1 MNIIEME
8 DMVKGLPDQL
18 LMQEAQ
24 APSGRIPQFLALSEV
39 QRRKDMRDR
48 FQQQAPQQTVKDMI
62 LGGTAGPPSPQ
73 PPPIPGGT
81 QPGGAPPQPVMAYG
95 GGRMPNMYA
104 DGGSIS
110 AGQQGE
116 AVKQAFSGKARVQD
130 FLQQN
135 LMTPQGLGRLAA
147 GALGTAVGGPL
158 AGYAASQGFNRLF
171 PMGPSALDK
180 AAQNVQTANNPFGMY
195 GQSFSDAGAAR
206 QAEMDQAGAMAL
218 GNRYQNYLNRMTNP
232 FAGTGSGIVRD
243 ERLGD
248 DSLNMGL
255 GAFTGMAA
263 GGVVKMQEGR
273 TVPDFQNLVSL
284 PQFGGN
290 RSSNLLAIEEL
301 LKIPEE
307 LRTPEQN
314 QIIASLLPAMQ
325 DFPVTPPPP
334 QVPETI
340 AAPAMAQTSAT
351 VAPPPAGAAPPAA
364 PPGSTDSF
372 MRYLPGVE
380 SMVSKMMPQAAGF
393 DVAGYT
399 EAFKPKESDYVSPE
413 FKAAREK
420 MITDL
425 RTEAQKRREADM
437 ALAQRYMSEAE
448 APIKAAEEEAKKA
461 ALGAVLT
468 RLGAGLMQG
477 DAAAGLAMATESA
490 EKIMGRSRELSQAER
505 RAAKQEFRV
514 AEREATRA
522 ERGSADQ
529 AFNMQA
535 QNLLSDENAQRM
547 YVRDSKNFAQSVYG
561 LMRDAGKD
569 ARAAHMESVRLTFS
583 IAQAIDT
590 AEREAKREA
599 GLTDRQ
605 YAQTFGTVFDNV
617 IKALEDADFVDPKT
631 GESRAPTGEELLDLA
646 NKKAGEILTTR
657 GIRAPSQSVNAVRVT
672 TQDELNKLASGTP
685 YIYVGPGSDN
695 KVRTKP

>member
-73 PPPIPGGT
+73 PPPIPGGP
-81 QPGGAPPQPVMAYG
+81 QPGGAPPQPVMAYA

-104 DGGSIS
+104 DGGFIEKAAYVLPNPVRSVK
-110 AGQQGE
+110 ALVDLPRNL
-116 AVKQAFSGKARVQD
+116 AALKQARETGPNPNNPGNFGYKPSESGY
-130 FLQQN
+130 
-135 LMTPQGLGRLAA
+135 
-147 GALGTAVGGPL
+147 GP
-158 AGYAASQGFNRLF
+158 
-171 PMGPSALDK
+171 D
-180 AAQNVQTANNPFGMY
+180 PFGMGPAGFMQA
-195 GQSFSDAGAAR
+195 GQK
-206 QAEMDQAGAMAL
+206 AEAMDRAGAMAL
-218 GNRYQNYLNRMTNP
+218 GNRYQDYLNRMTNP

-273 TVPDFQNLVSL
+273 TVPDFQNLISL

-290 RSSNLLAIEEL
+290 RNSNLLAIEEL

-325 DFPVTPPPP
+325 EFPVTPPPP

-340 AAPAMAQTSAT
+340 AAPTMAQTSAT
-351 VAPPPAGAAPPAA
+351 VAPPAAGAAPPAA

>member
-1 MNIIEME
+1 
-8 DMVKGLPDQL
+8 
-18 LMQEAQ
+18 
-24 APSGRIPQFLALSEV
+24 
-39 QRRKDMRDR
+39 
-48 FQQQAPQQTVKDMI
+48 
-62 LGGTAGPPSPQ
+62 
-73 PPPIPGGT
+73 
-81 QPGGAPPQPVMAYG
+81 MAYG

-104 DGGSIS
+104 NGGGIS
-110 AGQQGE
+110 ADQQGE

-135 LMTPQGLGRLAA
+135 FATPQGLGRLAA

-171 PMGPSALDK
+171 PMGPSALEK
-180 AAQNVQTANNPFGMY
+180 AVQNVQTANNPFGMY

-206 QAEMDQAGAMAL
+206 QAELDQAGAMAL
-218 GNRYQNYLNRMTNP
+218 GNRYEGYLNRMTNP

-255 GAFTGMAA
+255 GAFTGMSA

-273 TVPDFQNLVSL
+273 TVPDFQNLISL
-284 PQFGGN
+284 PQFGGDRN
-290 RSSNLLAIEEL
+290 SNLLAIEEL

-325 DFPVTPPPP
+325 KFPVTPPPP

-351 VAPPPAGAAPPAA
+351 VAPPAAGATPPAA
-364 PPGSTDSF
+364 PPGAVGSFLQNVGPIQEFISKAIPPAGGIDFNALRREAAPALTD
-372 MRYLPGVE
+372 YI
-380 SMVSKMMPQAAGF
+380 
-393 DVAGYT
+393 T
-399 EAFKPKESDYVSPE
+399 PE
-413 FKAAREK
+413 FKAAREQQRQDILAEGK
-420 MITDL
+420 
-425 RTEAQKRREADM
+425 RRREADL
-437 ALAQRYMSEAE
+437 ALAERYKSEAE
-448 APIKAAEEEAKKA
+448 APIKAAEAEAKKA

-468 RLGAGLMQG
+468 RLGVGFMQG

-490 EKIMGRSRELSQAER
+490 EKILGRSREMTQAER
-505 RAAKQEFRV
+505 RAANQEFRV
-514 AEREATRA
+514 AEREAIRS
-522 ERGSADQ
+522 ERGSIDQ

-547 YVRDSKNFAQSVYG
+547 FVRDSKAFAKDLFG

-569 ARAAHMESVRLTFS
+569 ARTAQMESLRTAFT
-583 IAQAIDT
+583 IAQAVDQ
-590 AEREAKREA
+590 AERDKAREI

-605 YAQTFGTVFDNV
+605 YAQTFGSVFDKV
-617 IKALEDADFVDPKT
+617 IEALKGEDIVDPET
-631 GESRAPTGEELLDLA
+631 GKSRLPTGEELVTLA
-646 NKKAGEILTTR
+646 NKKVEEILTTR
-657 GIRAPSQSVNAVRVT
+657 GIRASSQSANAVRVT
-672 TQDELNKLASGTP
+672 SQDELNKLDPGTP

-695 KVRTKP
+695 KVRIKP